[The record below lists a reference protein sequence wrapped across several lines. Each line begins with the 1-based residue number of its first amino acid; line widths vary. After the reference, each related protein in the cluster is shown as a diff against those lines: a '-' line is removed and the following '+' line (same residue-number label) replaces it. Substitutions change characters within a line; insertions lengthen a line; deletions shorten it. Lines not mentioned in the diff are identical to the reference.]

1 MTRTTTPLRRLLPLL
16 PCLLML
22 ASASPAR
29 AFGAG
34 PGDPDPGF
42 GTNGTLSTPFGP
54 GLLVPHGDGF
64 LDTAGGLQRRLGE
77 GSLDGSFGTDGTVQ
91 LQISAWQLVVADDG
105 SILAAGAGGAGV
117 LVQHVTAEGVVD
129 AAYGGDGVAEVPVAW
144 SDFVYRRGSLALRAG
159 GGAIVVGSSS
169 PSGSLVAVALDAQ
182 GQIDPG
188 FGDGG
193 TLEYRRGAAPT
204 DGVDVVIRDNGSI
217 VVAGTVHCWD
227 GDAQSWTRDRPM
239 LLGLRPDGSRSARF
253 GRNGVVLGHL
263 DRRDAWAV
271 LERGDGRLILF
282 TYEDDWRAPLLSGFL
297 LDGRPD
303 PETPERMLE
312 LPLSEQVELAHPMLQ
327 ADGKIVL
334 GVGTRT
340 CVDGC
345 EMPRAYLARLRVDGR
360 LNRTFGTDGVTD
372 PVASM
377 WPSEAV
383 LASGRLLLGAGN
395 PLNAIY
401 AYTP

>member
-1 MTRTTTPLRRLLPLL
+1 MTRTTILLRRLLPLFT
-16 PCLLML
+16 CLVML
-22 ASASPAR
+22 ASASPAN

-42 GTNGTLSTPFGP
+42 GTDGTLSTPFGP

-64 LDTAGGLQRRLGE
+64 LDTAGGLQRRLGD
-77 GSLDGSFGTDGTVQ
+77 GSLDGSFGTDGTVE

-144 SDFVYRRGSLALRAG
+144 PGFVYQKGSLAPRAG
-159 GGAIVVGSSS
+159 GGALVVGSSS
-169 PSGSLVAVALDAQ
+169 PSGSLVLVALDDQ

-193 TLEYRRGAAPT
+193 MVEYRRGAAPT
-204 DGVDVVIRDNGSI
+204 DGVDIVVRDNGTI
-217 VVAGTVHCWD
+217 VVAGTVHRWD

-239 LLGLRPDGSRSARF
+239 LLGLRSDGSRSSRF

-263 DRRDAWAV
+263 GRREAWAV
-271 LERGDGRLILF
+271 LERDDGRLILF
-282 TYEDDWRAPLLSGFL
+282 TYDDYWRAPLLSGFL
-297 LDGRPD
+297 PDGAPD
-303 PETPERMLE
+303 PLTPLRFPS
-312 LPLSEQVELAHPMLQ
+312 LPLSEQVEFAHPVLQ

-345 EMPRAYLARLRVDGR
+345 EIPRAYLARLRVDGR
-360 LNRTFGTDGVTD
+360 PNRMFGTDGVTD

-377 WPSEAV
+377 WPSAAV